1 MAIVQT
7 LHTAS
12 QFIDAFKQSSRADQF
27 SYEALEA
34 IFNYYEEMGDDVEFD
49 PIGISCDWCEMGWG
63 EIAESYDIDL
73 SECETEEA
81 KIQAVSE
88 YLWENTHSIDL
99 DDGVFVFVAF

>member
-12 QFIDAFKQSSRADQF
+12 QFIDAFKQSSRADQL

-34 IFNYYEEMGDDVEFD
+34 IFYYYDAMGDDVEFD
-49 PIGISCDWCEMGWG
+49 PIGICCDWFEMSWS
-63 EIAESYDIDL
+63 EAAESYDIDL
-73 SECETEEA
+73 SECETEED

-88 YLWENTHSIDL
+88 YLWRNTHSIDL
-99 DDGVFVFVAF
+99 DDGVFVFVNF

>member
-12 QFIDAFKQSSRADQF
+12 QFIDAFKQSSRAEQF

-49 PIGISCDWCEMGWG
+49 PVGICCDWQEATWQ
-63 EIAESYDIDL
+63 EVAEQYSVDL
-73 SECETEEA
+73 SDCETEED
-81 KIQAVSE
+81 KVKTVSE

-99 DDGVFVFVAF
+99 ADDSFVFVQF